1 MLEWYV
7 ELTVRHTTPDIRCT
21 QLYTT
26 ASRGLSL
33 LTLTWDSERE
43 LLHSAPKS
51 YQIRWN
57 NAK

>member
-26 ASRGLSL
+26 ACRGLSL
-33 LTLTWDSERE
+33 LTLTYTTTPDGG
-43 LLHSAPKS
+43 LT
-51 YQIRWN
+51 YT
-57 NAK
+57 